1 MQKSQTI
8 GELAKA
14 LAMFQGEVKQPKK
27 DADNPFFKSKY
38 VPLDNVVDAI
48 NECGPK
54 HGLSFTQWPTVHP
67 ENGRIGVTTMI
78 LHSSGEWM
86 EFDPLYMNSEKD
98 TAQGAGSVITY
109 ARRYSLSAAF
119 GLASEVDDDG
129 NEASGDPQKPA
140 QPRQQQSQTNT
151 QPKNNNASTTST
163 DGSVKLASEPQAK
176 MLKNKAERAEVGLA
190 HISDFVGYEVKDFKQ
205 VHMADVNKL
214 IKMLD
219 DTKAKLD
226 GMTNTPDDGFPY

>member
-1 MQKSQTI
+1 MIKSETI

-14 LAMFQGEVKQPKK
+14 LAMFQMEVKQPKK
-27 DADNPFFKSKY
+27 DAENPFFKSKY

-48 NECGPK
+48 SECAPK
-54 HGLSFTQWPTVHP
+54 HGLSFTQWPAVHP

-129 NEASGDPQKPA
+129 NEASGDPNKPSQAPKTQNKSNA
-140 QPRQQQSQTNT
+140 QLDVNGPVDE
-151 QPKNNNASTTST
+151 PKAR
-163 DGSVKLASEPQAK
+163 VLYAK
-176 MLKNKAERAEVGLA
+176 MKDAGYKAYDEVIGFLGYT
-190 HISDFVGYEVKDFKQ
+190 ISSTKEVQLKDFKKL
-205 VHMADVNKL
+205 ADWL
-214 IKMLD
+214 
-219 DTKAKLD
+219 DTKKAS
-226 GMTNTPDDGFPY
+226 GN

>member
-1 MQKSQTI
+1 MQKSESI
-8 GELAKA
+8 ASLAKA
-14 LAMFQGEVKQPKK
+14 LAQFQKEVKQPKK

-67 ENGRIGVTTMI
+67 ENGRIGVTTML
-78 LHSSGEWM
+78 LHESGEWM

-109 ARRYSLSAAF
+109 ARRYSLSAAY
-119 GLASEVDDDG
+119 GLASETDDDG
-129 NEASGDPQKPA
+129 NEASGDPNKPA
-140 QPRQQQSQTNT
+140 QPRQQQSQSNT
-151 QPKNNNASTTST
+151 QQPKKPAIQSQSGAKTVT
-163 DGSVKLASEPQAK
+163 EPQAK
-176 MLKNKAERAEVGLA
+176 LLGNKARLAEVGLA
-190 HISDFVGYEVKDFKQ
+190 HISDFLGYEVKDIKQ
-205 VHMADVNKL
+205 VHFADVNNL

-219 DTKAKLD
+219 DRKNEIDIEATGESD
-226 GMTNTPDDGFPY
+226 YPF

>member
-1 MQKSQTI
+1 MQKSESI
-8 GELAKA
+8 ASLAKA
-14 LAMFQGEVKQPKK
+14 LALFQKEVKQPKK

-78 LHSSGEWM
+78 LHESGEWM

-109 ARRYSLSAAF
+109 ARRYSLSAAY

-129 NEASGDPQKPA
+129 NEASGDPNKPS
-140 QPRQQQSQTNT
+140 QTRQQQSQSNT
-151 QPKNNNASTTST
+151 QHQRENATST
-163 DGSVKLASEPQAK
+163 STGGNVKLATENQAK
-176 MLKNKAERAEVGLA
+176 MLYNKLKAGELSVARLGEFL
-190 HISDFVGYEVKDFKQ
+190 GYELTDTKQ
-205 VHMADVNKL
+205 VRMADVNKSIEWIESNAL
-214 IKMLD
+214 PL
-219 DTKAKLD
+219 
-226 GMTNTPDDGFPY
+226 

>member
-1 MQKSQTI
+1 MQKSESI
-8 GELAKA
+8 ASLAKA
-14 LAMFQGEVKQPKK
+14 LAQFQKEVKQPKK

-78 LHSSGEWM
+78 LHESGEWM

-109 ARRYSLSAAF
+109 ARRYSLSAAY
-119 GLASEVDDDG
+119 GLASETDDDG
-129 NEASGDPQKPA
+129 NEASGDPNKPS
-140 QPRQQQSQTNT
+140 QPRQQPTQTNT
-151 QPKNNNASTTST
+151 QTPSRTATQGQPNA
-163 DGSVKLASEPQAK
+163 SVKLVTEPQSK
-176 MLKNKAERAEVGLA
+176 LLTNKARLAEVGLD
-190 HISDFVGYEVKDFKQ
+190 HVSDFLGYEVNDFKQ
-205 VHMADVNKL
+205 VHMADINKL
-214 IKMLD
+214 IK
-219 DTKAKLD
+219 KLD
-226 GMTNTPDDGFPY
+226 ELKVELDRQASGDEQQFPF